1 MQDKL
6 NIESWCLVNVSPYL
20 SQNVRIVRQN
30 ACLVSCASYLI
41 SPRPMQLRNW
51 YLRLQI
57 YYFKKVSYG
66 PMKLE
71 NCSCRVDRG
80 YTLFGLIYLH
90 CSVNTQPPIVHYAE
104 LAWYYS
110 GTEFPHGIK
119 VESLINKGRPTTE
132 GLQIYNFALCREIP
146 KVVSPIH
153 TSKSYSAGKMSC
165 TAI

>member
-1 MQDKL
+1 M
-6 NIESWCLVNVSPYL
+6 NASPYL
-20 SQNVRIVRQN
+20 SQHVPVVKQN
-30 ACLVSCASYLI
+30 AFLVGCASYLT
-41 SPRPMQLRNW
+41 SPCPIQLRNW
-51 YLRLQI
+51 YLRLQTHYI
-57 YYFKKVSYG
+57 KKVTYG

-71 NCSCRVDRG
+71 NCSCRLDRG

-90 CSVNTQPPIVHYAE
+90 CSVNTQSPIVHYTE

-119 VESLINKGRPTTE
+119 VESPIDKGRPTTE
-132 GLQIYNFALCREIP
+132 RLQIYIFALCREIL
-146 KVVSPIH
+146 KVINPIH